1 MIHTVTFNPAL
12 DYVVSIDNLITGEV
26 NRTKSEKIYYGGKG
40 INVSLILNRLGIE
53 NIAYGFSAGFTGEA
67 IEGGLRE
74 RGVKTDFI
82 RLKDGMSRINVKI
95 KSSCE
100 TEINGQGPDIPQDAI
115 DDLFRKLSTIKSGD
129 TLVLAGSIPQT
140 LPSDI
145 YETIMNR
152 LSGKGIRFIV
162 DATKDLL
169 LNVLKYHPF
178 LIKPNNFELGEIFGK
193 HLTTKDEIISCAKA
207 LQSKGAENVIVSMG
221 GSGAILVSADG
232 QTYYIK
238 AVSGKVKNTVGS
250 GDSMVA
256 GFIAGYM
263 KTGDYKYALELGSA
277 AGSATAF
284 SDDLGTYDEIMTNL
298 RKIQSQN

>member
-1 MIHTVTFNPAL
+1 MIYTVTFNPAL
-12 DYVVSIDNLITGEV
+12 DYVVSVENLLAGTV
-26 NRTKSEKIYYGGKG
+26 NRTKSEKLHYGGKG

-67 IEGGLRE
+67 IERGIRE
-74 RGVKTDFI
+74 QGVKTDFI
-82 RLKDGMSRINVKI
+82 TLKDGLSRINVKI
-95 KSSCE
+95 RSSCE

-115 DDLFRKLSTIKSGD
+115 DTLFNKLSTIKSGD
-129 TLVLAGSIPQT
+129 TLVLAGSIPQS

-145 YETIMNR
+145 YETILNK
-152 LSGKGIRFIV
+152 LNGKGIRFVV

-178 LIKPNNFELGEIFGK
+178 LIKPNNFELGELFGK
-193 HLTTKDEIISCAKA
+193 HLKTKDEIIYCAKE
-207 LQSKGAENVIVSMG
+207 LQNKGAENVLVSMG
-221 GSGAILVSADG
+221 GNGAILISADG
-232 QTYYIK
+232 QIYHIK

-256 GFIAGYM
+256 GFIAGYI
-263 KTGDYKYALELGSA
+263 KTNDYKYALELGSA

-284 SDDLGTYDEIMTNL
+284 SDDLATYDEIMDNL
-298 RKIQSQN
+298 KKIQNLH

>member
-1 MIHTVTFNPAL
+1 MIYTVTFNPAL
-12 DYVVSIDNLITGEV
+12 DYVVGVENLLAGTV
-26 NRTKSEKIYYGGKG
+26 NRTRSEKIYYGGKG

-53 NIAYGFSAGFTGEA
+53 NIAYGFLAGFTGEA
-67 IEGGLRE
+67 IKKGLCE
-74 RGVKTDFI
+74 QGVKTDFI
-82 RLKDGMSRINVKI
+82 TLKDGLSRINVKI
-95 KSSCE
+95 RSSCE

-115 DDLFRKLSTIKSGD
+115 DELFGKLSTIKNGD

-145 YETIMNR
+145 YETILNK
-152 LSGKGIRFIV
+152 LSGKGIRFVV

-193 HLTTKDEIISCAKA
+193 HLKTKDEIIYCAKE
-207 LQSKGAENVIVSMG
+207 LQNKGAENVLVSMG
-221 GSGAILVSADG
+221 GNGAILLSSDG
-232 QTYYIK
+232 QIYHIK
-238 AVSGKVKNTVGS
+238 AVSGKVRNTVGS

-256 GFIAGYM
+256 GFIAGYI
-263 KTGDYKYALELGSA
+263 KTNDYKYALELGSA

-284 SDDLGTYDEIMTNL
+284 SDDLGTYDEIMDNL
-298 RKIQSQN
+298 KKIQNQH

>member
-1 MIHTVTFNPAL
+1 MIYTVTFNPAL
-12 DYVVSIDNLITGEV
+12 DYVVSIENLLAGTV

-40 INVSLILNRLGIE
+40 INVSIILNRLGIE
-53 NIAYGFSAGFTGEA
+53 NIAYGFLAGFTGEA
-67 IEGGLRE
+67 IEKGLCE
-74 RGVKTDFI
+74 QGVKTDFI
-82 RLKDGMSRINVKI
+82 TLKNGLSRINVKI
-95 KSSCE
+95 RSSCE

-115 DDLFRKLSTIKSGD
+115 DTLFNKLNTIKSGD

-145 YETIMNR
+145 YETILNE
-152 LSGKGIRFIV
+152 LSGKGIRFVV

-193 HLTTKDEIISCAKA
+193 HLKTKDEIIYCAKE
-207 LQSKGAENVIVSMG
+207 LQNKGAENVLVSMG
-221 GSGAILVSADG
+221 GNGAILLSSDG
-232 QTYYIK
+232 QIYHIK

-256 GFIAGYM
+256 GFIAGYI
-263 KTGDYKYALELGSA
+263 KTNDYKYALELGSA

-284 SDDLGTYDEIMTNL
+284 SDDLGTYDEIMENL
-298 RKIQSQN
+298 KIIQNPH

>member
-1 MIHTVTFNPAL
+1 MIYTVTFNPAL
-12 DYVVSIDNLITGEV
+12 DYVVSVDNLLAGKV
-26 NRTKSEKIYYGGKG
+26 NRTTSEKLYYGGKG
-40 INVSLILNRLGIE
+40 INVSLILNRLGVE

-67 IEGGLRE
+67 IERGLRE

-100 TEINGQGPDIPQDAI
+100 TEINGQGPDIPQDATE
-115 DDLFRKLSTIKSGD
+115 DLFRKLNTAKSGD

-145 YETIMNR
+145 YETILNK
-152 LSGKGIRFIV
+152 LSGKGIRFVV

-193 HLTTKDEIISCAKA
+193 QLTTKDEIISCAKE
-207 LQSKGAENVIVSMG
+207 LQDKGAENVLVSMG
-221 GSGAILVSADG
+221 GSGAILVSADNR
-232 QTYYIK
+232 TYHIK

-263 KTGDYKYALELGSA
+263 KTDDYKYALELGSA

-284 SDDLGTYDEIMTNL
+284 SDDLGTYDEIMANL
-298 RKIQSQN
+298 KKIQSQN

>member
-1 MIHTVTFNPAL
+1 MIYTVTFNPAL
-12 DYVVSIDNLITGEV
+12 DYVVSVDNLLAGKV
-26 NRTKSEKIYYGGKG
+26 NRTTSEKLYYGGKG
-40 INVSLILNRLGIE
+40 INVSLILNRLGVE

-67 IEGGLRE
+67 IERGLRE

-82 RLKDGMSRINVKI
+82 RLKDGLSRINIKI

-100 TEINGQGPDIPQDAI
+100 TEINGQGPDIPQDSI

-145 YETIMNR
+145 YETILNK
-152 LSGKGIRFIV
+152 LSGKGIRFVV

-193 HLTTKDEIISCAKA
+193 QLTTKDEIISCAKE
-207 LQSKGAENVIVSMG
+207 LQDKGAENVLVSMG
-221 GSGAILVSADG
+221 GSGAILVSSDNKI
-232 QTYYIK
+232 YHIK
-238 AVSGKVKNTVGS
+238 AVGGTVRNTVGS

-284 SDDLGTYDEIMTNL
+284 SDDLGTYDEIMANL
-298 RKIQSQN
+298 KKIQSQN

>member
-1 MIHTVTFNPAL
+1 MIYTVTFNPAI
-12 DYVVSIDNLITGEV
+12 DYVVKVDNLLTGEV
-26 NRTKSEKIYYGGKG
+26 NRTTSEKLYYGGKG

-67 IEGGLRE
+67 IERGLRE
-74 RGVKTDFI
+74 HGVKTDFI
-82 RLKDGMSRINVKI
+82 PLKDGLSRINVKI

-145 YETIMNR
+145 YEAILCI
-152 LSGKGIRFIV
+152 LSGKGIKFVV

-193 HLTTKDEIISCAKA
+193 HLKTKDEIVSCAKE
-207 LQSKGAENVIVSMG
+207 LQNKGAENVLVSMG
-221 GSGAILVSADG
+221 GSGAILVSADDKI
-232 QTYYIK
+232 YHIK
-238 AVSGKVKNTVGS
+238 AVSGTVRNTVGS

-284 SDDLGTYDEIMTNL
+284 SDDLGTYDEIMENL
-298 RKIQSQN
+298 KKIQSQN